1 MASITFEE
9 FDELRHP
16 NMMAPISDGRR
27 RPHIAAPTLV
37 PHVVC
42 LVGVAGFAFVFHS
55 LEQVQACLDYYRR
68 EHHPSSR
75 LPVSTGDF
83 GGDQSET
90 QRWFERLPQYLLEK
104 PKRAKVVSALEQ
116 AASEYAAALKP

>member
-1 MASITFEE
+1 MANIAFEE

-27 RPHIAAPTLV
+27 RQHIAAPTLV
-37 PHVVC
+37 PHTVC
-42 LVGVAGFAFVFHS
+42 LVSVAGFTFVFHS

-68 EHHPSSR
+68 EHQPSSR
-75 LPVSTGDF
+75 LPVHTGDY

-90 QRWFERLPQYLLEK
+90 QRWFERLPQFLLEK
-104 PKRAKVVSALEQ
+104 PKRAKVISSLER
-116 AASEYAAALKP
+116 AVSEYAAALKP